1 MKPLPTTAIISMA
14 LFTTPALAQEQA
26 PSPPAVSAEM
36 GLEGITFCAAL
47 QTFAATTLSISESP
61 DTAMQS
67 RLTRSAT
74 RWLEHAATLP
84 PKDKKLV
91 IERYRAW
98 SRSLTDLV
106 TGGLVAEEDAQ
117 ALAADDQRICAEAER
132 EIFGNS
138 YMDL

>member
-1 MKPLPTTAIISMA
+1 MKPLLTTAIVSMA
-14 LFTTPALAQEQA
+14 LFNTPVLAQQQA
-26 PSPPAVSAEM
+26 PSPPSVSAEM
-36 GLEGITFCAAL
+36 GVEQITFCAAV
-47 QTFAATTLSISESP
+47 QTFAATTLAISASP
-61 DTAMQS
+61 DAAKQS

-84 PKDKKLV
+84 PKDKNLV

-98 SRSLTDLV
+98 SSSLTDLV

-117 ALAADDQRICAEAER
+117 ALAADDQRICAEAEQ